1 MAKAS
6 VKEALALQAGELQ
19 REYGDKAKAAAK
31 RAGEKVKLA
40 AGTRGGRAVSA
51 VVVGGLVAAIN
62 RKTTIKVST
71 YELPWGFALGLG
83 AHVVDGMDKGGGDAN
98 LRAAADAAL
107 AASTA
112 LFVDRRAALMG
123 W

>member
-1 MAKAS
+1 MAKTS
-6 VKEALALQAGELQ
+6 VKEALATQAAELQ
-19 REYGDKAKAAAK
+19 REYGDRAKAAAK
-31 RAGEKVKLA
+31 RTGEKLKMA
-40 AGTRGGRAVSA
+40 AGTRGGRAASA
-51 VVVGGLVAAIN
+51 VVVGGLVGAIN
-62 RKTTIKVST
+62 RKTTIKVGG

-83 AHVVDGMDKGGGDAN
+83 AHVIDGMDKGGGDAN
-98 LRAAADAAL
+98 VRAAADAAL